1 MEPMFCILLFV
12 QLGSQN
18 WNLGTFGLWV
28 SQQGTCVLT
37 SVGSLSEWIK
47 LNEKMGWKQFSNLK
61 QSLFVYQY
69 RETMGLCVYCVCAL
83 LEPAYFTIA
92 LNICLLFSSQTTQ
105 RTVCHFIKMRKR
117 PYKMYEKTGEASRG
131 LPLQKPNTHPALLAF
146 EQGRGVRSSQPTLT
160 LKVRGE
166 RPYEEL
172 LEGHS
177 TRGSERL
184 GELPQKHKRSC
195 ASRAPKQQG
204 WLGN

>member
-105 RTVCHFIKMRKR
+105 RTVCHFIKNEKETVQNVRKN
-117 PYKMYEKTGEASRG
+117 GG
-131 LPLQKPNTHPALLAF
+131 
-146 EQGRGVRSSQPTLT
+146 GV
-160 LKVRGE
+160 
-166 RPYEEL
+166 
-172 LEGHS
+172 
-177 TRGSERL
+177 
-184 GELPQKHKRSC
+184 KRSPPTKTQHTPC
-195 ASRAPKQQG
+195 LTSFWTRERSATFTTYLDPKGQGGETLWGAPG
-204 WLGN
+204 GP